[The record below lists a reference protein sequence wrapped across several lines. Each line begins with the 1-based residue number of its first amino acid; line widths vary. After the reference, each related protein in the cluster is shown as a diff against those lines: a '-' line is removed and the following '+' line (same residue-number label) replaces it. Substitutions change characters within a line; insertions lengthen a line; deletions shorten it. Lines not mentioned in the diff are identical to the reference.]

1 MSSKIY
7 VVGNKVNI
15 PDSSF
20 VSKHS
25 NNDTIVFVGKMSY
38 APNVLAVTHFA
49 DNIFPSLCINRPNL
63 KFIIVG
69 AYPGNNVKKL
79 AKRPNI
85 VVTGYVDS
93 VEPYYRHATIVV
105 APMLTGAGIQNKIL
119 QAMSYGCCV
128 VTTPIGAEGITVNH
142 DEIGVFANDISMTQ
156 GISALLNNPVKR
168 MEMGESARRY
178 IINNCSQEAIAQQFW
193 EFISDVD

>member
-7 VVGNKVNI
+7 VVGNKVDI
-15 PDSSF
+15 PDSSL
-20 VSKHS
+20 VSRHS

-38 APNVLAVTHFA
+38 APNILAVTHFA

-69 AYPGNNVKKL
+69 ACPGNNVKKL
-79 AKRPNI
+79 VERPNI

-93 VEPYYRHATIVV
+93 VGPYYRHATIVI
-105 APMLTGAGIQNKIL
+105 APMLIGAGIQNKIL

-128 VTTPIGAEGITVNH
+128 VTTSIGVEGLTVNH
-142 DEIGVFANDISMTQ
+142 DEIGVFANDISMIQ

-178 IINNCSQEAIAQQFW
+178 IIRR
-193 EFISDVD
+193 VL